1 MPELRWTLLAIGAIF
16 IAVLAWWER
25 RKRGQAPRPS
35 DEQTLSEPL
44 PRVARE
50 PVLNLPEIRVRD
62 REPPAP
68 EELPIVQIAP
78 DDESFM
84 GLRIDGEPAE
94 AGVADEVPVVAP
106 ATGVADAL
114 EEMEVLDTAVRE
126 ADFPVVVESADTAPP
141 SGGSTSQEYSADV
154 RGGSTSQR
162 SSSPPSSSSSPAGDV
177 GLPKLPQAEEPIVD
191 WPPEQERRILAL
203 RIVCM
208 GPDRFPGRAVRT
220 ALVAE
225 GFMLGKFSIFHKPD
239 DERRAVLSAASL
251 SKPGVFDPDTIDS
264 QRFGGLS
271 VFAVLPGPRSPRE
284 TFEDLLATARNL
296 NERLQGGLQ
305 DERGSPL
312 TPTRVAALRDG
323 LGSVSGS
330 ATIQ

>member
-1 MPELRWTLLAIGAIF
+1 MPELRWTLLVIGAIF

-44 PRVARE
+44 PRLVRE

-62 REPPAP
+62 REPRAP
-68 EELPIVQIAP
+68 EELPVVQIAP

-106 ATGVADAL
+106 ATVVADAL

-126 ADFPVVVESADTAPP
+126 ADFPVVVESADAPSDTGPP
-141 SGGSTSQEYSADV
+141 SGGSP
-154 RGGSTSQR
+154 SQR
-162 SSSPPSSSSSPAGDV
+162 SSSPPSGSSPSAGDV

>member
-1 MPELRWTLLAIGAIF
+1 MPELRWTLLILGAIF

-25 RKRGQAPRPS
+25 RKRGQAPRAS
-35 DEQTLSEPL
+35 DEQTLAEPL

-50 PVLNLPEIRVRD
+50 PILTLPEMRA
-62 REPPAP
+62 REPVAP
-68 EELPIVQIAP
+68 EELPIVQIA
-78 DDESFM
+78 DYDESLM

-94 AGVADEVPVVAP
+94 AGVADEVPVIAEP
-106 ATGVADAL
+106 PVAD
-114 EEMEVLDTAVRE
+114 EEPEVVTRE
-126 ADFPVVVESADTAPP
+126 ADIREAGVRDGDIREAEFPPP
-141 SGGSTSQEYSADV
+141 AE
-154 RGGSTSQR
+154 
-162 SSSPPSSSSSPAGDV
+162 SPAPVDLPVIEPAAAAAV
-177 GLPKLPQAEEPIVD
+177 GGFELPRLPQAEEPIVD

-225 GFMLGKFSIFHKPD
+225 GFMLGRFSIFHKPD
-239 DERRAVLSAASL
+239 GERRSVLSAASL

-271 VFAVLPGPRSPRE
+271 LFAVLPGPRAPRE
-284 TFEDLLATARNL
+284 AFEDLLATARNL

-312 TPTRVAALRDG
+312 TPTRIAALRDG
-323 LGSVSGS
+323 LGSIAAADS
-330 ATIQ
+330 ATVQ

>member
-1 MPELRWTLLAIGAIF
+1 MPELRWTLLILGAIF

-25 RKRGQAPRPS
+25 RKRGQAPRS
-35 DEQTLSEPL
+35 SEEQTLPEPL
-44 PRVARE
+44 PRVMRE
-50 PVLNLPEIRVRD
+50 PILTLPEIRVRD

-68 EELPIVQIAP
+68 AELPVVQIA
-78 DDESFM
+78 DDESLM

-94 AGVADEVPVVAP
+94 AGVADEDSARS
-106 ATGVADAL
+106 VADEAPGELQRATIVAREVFVELPVAQEAAEQL
-114 EEMEVLDTAVRE
+114 EPAASEAVP
-126 ADFPVVVESADTAPP
+126 ASPAP
-141 SGGSTSQEYSADV
+141 GGSA
-154 RGGSTSQR
+154 
-162 SSSPPSSSSSPAGDV
+162 
-177 GLPKLPQAEEPIVD
+177 LPQLPQPEEPIVD

-225 GFMLGKFSIFHKPD
+225 GFMLGKYSIFHKPD
-239 DERRAVLSAASL
+239 SDRRAVLSAASL

-271 VFAVLPGPRSPRE
+271 LFAVLPGPRAPRE
-284 TFEDLLATARNL
+284 AFEDLLSTARNL

-312 TPTRVAALRDG
+312 TPTRIAALRDG
-323 LGSVSGS
+323 LGSIAASSS